1 MVHRARA
8 ARSRPT
14 SGRERRPAAVA
25 LAPMLHRRGS
35 DAELAQ
41 LGGDFLLSTLPDGWR
56 CVAVLNARV
65 RLLSRSGRD
74 LALLVPGIAER
85 LAALAPGR
93 GGGPTVLDGILVLPG
108 EGEQS
113 APGLGDVTGFAVLD
127 APFVAG
133 TDLTTQPFTARQER
147 LRALRWPR
155 DGVVD
160 FERAWRG
167 DARASLAQLQ
177 SAGALAGGALL
188 ARRATSSY
196 RPGRSTGEWLS
207 FGEPERA
214 EMLLCGIAASGA
226 LVLGTPSPHGLL
238 PGGVTWPTRRWRALA
253 ARCREG
259 GAAFDGGTPWPSL
272 GEIAWAA
279 PDLWLALEPD
289 VRAGS
294 GRSGPRWRF
303 LRVQEDI
310 SAPKPA
316 GELGGGAPPDA
327 EAW

>member
-1 MVHRARA
+1 
-8 ARSRPT
+8 
-14 SGRERRPAAVA
+14 
-25 LAPMLHRRGS
+25 MLHRRGS
-35 DAELAQ
+35 DEDLARV
-41 LGGDFLLSTLPDGWR
+41 GDDFLLSTLPDGWR
-56 CVAVLNARV
+56 CVAVLDTRV

-74 LALLVPGIAER
+74 LAPSAPSIAAE

-93 GGGPTVLDGILVLPG
+93 DGGRTLLDGILVLPG
-108 EGEQS
+108 AGEQPS
-113 APGLGDVTGFAVLD
+113 PRLGDVTGFAVLD
-127 APFVAG
+127 APCVAG
-133 TDLTTQPFTARQER
+133 TDLATQPLTTRQER

-155 DGVVD
+155 DGGVQ

-167 DARASLAQLQ
+167 NARASLTQLQ
-177 SAGALAGGALL
+177 TAGTLAGGALL
-188 ARRATSSY
+188 ARRAASSY
-196 RPGRSTGEWLS
+196 VAGRCTGDWLS
-207 FGEPERA
+207 FGERERV

-226 LVLGTPSPHGLL
+226 LVLGMPSPHGLL

-259 GAAFDGGTPWPSL
+259 RAPFAGGTPWPSL
-272 GEIAWAA
+272 GAIAWAE
-279 PDLWLALEPD
+279 PDLWLALEPE

-310 SAPKPA
+310 SAPAPA
-316 GELGGGAPPDA
+316 AEHGVAPSDP

>member
-1 MVHRARA
+1 VHRARA
-8 ARSRPT
+8 ARSRPA

-35 DAELAQ
+35 DDDLARV
-41 LGGDFLLSTLPDGWR
+41 GDDFLLSTLPDGWR
-56 CVAVLNARV
+56 CVAVLDAQV
-65 RLLSRSGRD
+65 RLLSRSGID
-74 LALLVPGIAER
+74 LAPFVPRITER

-93 GGGPTVLDGILVLPG
+93 GGGPTVLDGILILPG
-108 EGEQS
+108 EAEQP

-127 APFVAG
+127 APCIAG
-133 TDLTTQPFTARQER
+133 TDLTTQPLAARQER

-155 DGVVD
+155 DGGVT

-177 SAGALAGGALL
+177 SAGTLAGGTLL
-188 ARRATSSY
+188 ARRAASPY
-196 RPGRSTGEWLS
+196 LPGRCTGAWLS
-207 FGEPERA
+207 FGERESA
-214 EMLLCGIAASGA
+214 EMLLCGVAASGA
-226 LVLGTPSPHGLL
+226 LVLGTVSPHGLL

-259 GAAFDGGTPWPSL
+259 RAAFDGGTPWPSL
-272 GEIAWAA
+272 GAIAWAE

-310 SAPKPA
+310 SAPAPA
-316 GELGGGAPPDA
+316 GDRHGVAPPDP